1 MPLSDDRICPLSS
14 DYDLLCHLVSV
25 HKAINCFLRDEP
37 NAAQALAITTVQAN
51 EIQSM
56 ASKNELM
63 HHIEF
68 LIQNRS

>member
-37 NAAQALAITTVQAN
+37 NAAQALAITTVEAN
-51 EIQSM
+51 EIQ
-56 ASKNELM
+56 
-63 HHIEF
+63 
-68 LIQNRS
+68 